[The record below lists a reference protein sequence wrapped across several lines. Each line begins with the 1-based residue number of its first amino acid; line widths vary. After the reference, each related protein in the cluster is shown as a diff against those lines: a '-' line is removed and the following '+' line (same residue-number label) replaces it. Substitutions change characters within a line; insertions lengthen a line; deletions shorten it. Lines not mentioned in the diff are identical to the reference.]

1 MSTNIEQRMEI
12 EDKRIE
18 NKELQESAKEYRNA
32 SIALSVVHMVILC
45 ITSELIRVEKEATSY
60 DVGYIVSLAQLV
72 SILFYIWKEDL
83 YPFDVP
89 IKGR

>member
-1 MSTNIEQRMEI
+1 MSSNILQRMEI
-12 EDKRIE
+12 EDKRID

-32 SIALSVVHMVILC
+32 SIALSVVHMLILG
-45 ITSELIRVEKEATSY
+45 IASELIRIEKEATSY
-60 DVGYIVSLAQLV
+60 DVGYIICFAQLV

-89 IKGR
+89 I